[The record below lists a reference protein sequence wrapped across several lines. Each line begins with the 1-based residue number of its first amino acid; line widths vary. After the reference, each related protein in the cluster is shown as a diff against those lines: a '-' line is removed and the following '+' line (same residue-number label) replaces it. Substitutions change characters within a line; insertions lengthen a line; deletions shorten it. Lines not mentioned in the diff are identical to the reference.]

1 MKRLWLGG
9 MLVALSG
16 MVFADDYAQSWGPA
30 VGATAPA
37 IEAQD
42 QDGTTRDLASLC
54 GENGVS
60 AAAQPLG
67 RLVTLLQ
74 GPVGSTGKLAE
85 QVRRPRRERR
95 GDDL

>member
-16 MVFADDYAQSWGPA
+16 MVFADDYVQSWGPA

-54 GENGVS
+54 GENGVLLLLSRS
-60 AAAQPLG
+60 A
-67 RLVTLLQ
+67 
-74 GPVGSTGKLAE
+74 
-85 QVRRPRRERR
+85 
-95 GDDL
+95 DW